1 MQSSEGTTTGGT
13 GGSKKNNTS
22 PKPIKKMT
30 SINNVP
36 ITKSKI
42 ASPKGLSSKPTAQVS
57 SKQLISQNSGNTA
70 LFKKTPGATT
80 SSKVA
85 ASAAANDTSSNRNST
100 GSNARKTYLGASS
113 QSPKSN

>member
-30 SINNVP
+30 SIN
-36 ITKSKI
+36 S
-42 ASPKGLSSKPTAQVS
+42 LSGKPTAQVS